1 MGWGQADAS
10 VSVFSIAHAWG
21 TIKTEILDPIKTLL
35 RIEKQTGDEDQVDS
49 KKGFAQFSNPLE
61 TLENENEEGADG
73 PGGTQPEPAEGGVG
87 EERRTE
93 TASDEEDPSAQTRV
107 SVDTDSDQVA
117 MNK

>member
-1 MGWGQADAS
+1 MGWDQADSS
-10 VSVFSIAHAWG
+10 VSIFSIAHAWG
-21 TIKTEILDPIKTLL
+21 TIKTEILDPVKTLL

-61 TLENENEEGADG
+61 TFENENEEG
-73 PGGTQPEPAEGGVG
+73 PGETQPEPVEG
-87 EERRTE
+87 EERMSE

-107 SVDTDSDQVA
+107 SVDTDGDQVA